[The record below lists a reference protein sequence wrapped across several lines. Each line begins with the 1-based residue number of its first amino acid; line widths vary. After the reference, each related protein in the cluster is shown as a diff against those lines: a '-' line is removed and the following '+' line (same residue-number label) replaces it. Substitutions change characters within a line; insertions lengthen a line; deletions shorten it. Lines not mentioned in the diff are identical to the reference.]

1 MNEIIAII
9 CEYNPF
15 HNGHKHQIDKI
26 KEKFPN
32 STIIAIMSGNVVQ
45 RGEFSMLDK
54 YTRAKV
60 AVINGVNAVFELPYP
75 FSSSNAEIFAL
86 AGAAIADKLGATHLC
101 FGSESDNLEYLYDI
115 ANTIDSQAFED
126 KMQALIRDKRIS
138 YISAKEQALKKLG
151 KQLPTNPNDMLAVE
165 YLRAIRRLNSK
176 MLPISIKREGAQYNS
191 VEECEIMS
199 ATAIRKAFYERKE
212 LLSMPENAIEIL
224 KEELSNGRYLNK
236 QELDQFLFRY
246 ALIANPELYEGVFDA
261 PWESGYFIFKI
272 AKKASSASE
281 FFDNLCSKTYT
292 HARLRRTLMYLVTG
306 VIGVST
312 DNIFTSLLASDD
324 IGRDFI
330 KKIRKGLKIVIL
342 TKQADAKKLS
352 SDELQMLKYSQIAD
366 ELFMSFLKTPI
377 SADNAYKRSPV
388 II

>member
-75 FSSSNAEIFAL
+75 FSSSNAEIFAV
-86 AGAAIADKLGATHLC
+86 AGVAIADKLGATHLC

-176 MLPISIKREGAQYNS
+176 MLPISIKREGAHYNS

-246 ALIANPELYEGVFDA
+246 ALIANPELYEGVFDT

-342 TKQADAKKLS
+342 TKQADAKRLS